1 MSHVGNC
8 LELFFLSY
16 RCFGVRKSD
25 FMDGTKDKNGLK
37 KNAIF
42 GKNLRTKITVATR

>member
-16 RCFGVRKSD
+16 RNFGARNSD
-25 FMDGTKDKNGLK
+25 FMDGTKDKKGLK
-37 KNAIF
+37 KP
-42 GKNLRTKITVATR
+42 